1 MQQQRRSKSN
11 TNIAPLLSASSPY
24 LQIVDALPSERK
36 LVVRFPKAPTADN
49 PEPYVD
55 ITYQVGLQQH
65 SHCWP
70 DATKSGDCRRQLQ
83 AAAAGSPRC
92 SSPAPPPPL
101 NPHIHTPITHTHTY
115 LPAQGQ
121 ELGQLELAYAI
132 TVHKAQGG
140 EAKHVVLALSQSHGR
155 MLSRRLLY
163 TGAGGA
169 GRVVL
174 AGPGRARPGWVR
186 LRPMGQWGH

>member
-1 MQQQRRSKSN
+1 MSKSN
-11 TNIAPLLSASSPY
+11 TNITPLLSASFPY

-49 PEPYVD
+49 PEPHVD

-65 SHCWP
+65 YQCWP
-70 DATKSGDCRRQLQ
+70 DATKSGNAFRSCRGQLRARRVLLRQLPSLSFTHTH
-83 AAAAGSPRC
+83 AN
-92 SSPAPPPPL
+92 PPPP
-101 NPHIHTPITHTHTY
+101 HTHTR

-163 TGAGGA
+163 TGT
-169 GRVVL
+169 
-174 AGPGRARPGWVR
+174 GRAGWA
-186 LRPMGQWGH
+186 G